1 MKNTIIY
8 IFFSAAVLFTS
19 CNVKEEPV
27 KINDGKIAIIARMSE
42 SDVTKTIVDESTSHD
57 YASGRT
63 GLMWN
68 SEDTIGVF
76 GGTATNVL
84 FSNDLTSTQA
94 AGVASFT
101 GTIGDQIPEFAYYP
115 YSDSTGTDLTKIP
128 GEVPSVQ
135 TFDTDTR
142 RIPSDYK
149 IGGLS
154 KTVKDGETI
163 TGYEFYFTNILSL
176 FCVGVD
182 ATDTDLA
189 GSTLQSVKLTFPTTG
204 ALANGTFTV
213 NLKTRAISL
222 KASTT
227 PNVMTLNYSGKKNV
241 LNEKVIG
248 YMSCA
253 PFSASGQNVTIE
265 VTTSTYIVKF
275 TTPLKTDFAPGF
287 IYHFPITLKDWI
299 GKEEVTMT
307 PNDGGTPAN

>member
-19 CNVKEEPV
+19 CNVKEDPV
-27 KINDGKIAIIARMSE
+27 KINDGKVAIIARMSE

-57 YASGRT
+57 YASGKT

-68 SEDTIGVF
+68 SEDKIGVF

-84 FSNDLTSTQA
+84 FSNDLTSTQT

-115 YSDSTGTDLTKIP
+115 YSAEAGADLTKIP

-135 TFDTDTR
+135 AFNTDTR

-182 ATDTDLA
+182 ATDTDLVC
-189 GSTLQSVKLTFPTTG
+189 STLQSVKLTFPATG
-204 ALANGTFTV
+204 AFANGTFTI
-213 NLKTRAISL
+213 NLKTRTISL
-222 KASTT
+222 KASAT
-227 PNVMTLNYSGKKNV
+227 PNVMTLNYSGSKNV

-253 PFSASGQNVTIE
+253 PFSARGQNVTIE
-265 VTTSTYIVKF
+265 VTTSSHIVTF
-275 TTPLKTDFAPGF
+275 ATPLKTDFAPGF

-299 GKEEVTMT
+299 GKEGVTVT
-307 PNDGGTPAN
+307 RNEGGTPAN

>member
-1 MKNTIIY
+1 
-8 IFFSAAVLFTS
+8 
-19 CNVKEEPV
+19 
-27 KINDGKIAIIARMSE
+27 MSE

-68 SEDTIGVF
+68 SGDEIGVF
-76 GGTATNVL
+76 GGTATNVQ
-84 FSNDLTSTQA
+84 FRNDLTSTQA

-101 GTIGDQIPEFAYYP
+101 GEIDDQIPEFAYYP
-115 YSDSTGTDLTKIP
+115 YSAKAGTDLTKIQ

-154 KTVKDGETI
+154 KTVKVGETI

-182 ATDTDLA
+182 ATGTELA
-189 GSTLQSVKLTFPTTG
+189 GSSLQSVKLTFPETG
-204 ALANGTFTV
+204 AFANGKFTI

-222 KASTT
+222 EASTT
-227 PNVMTLNYSGKKNV
+227 PNVMTLKYSGSKNV
-241 LNEKVIG
+241 LSEKVIG

-265 VTTSTYIVKF
+265 VTTSTHIVTF
-275 TTPLKTDFAPGF
+275 ATPLKTDFAPGF

-299 GKEEVTMT
+299 GKEGVTVT
-307 PNDGGTPAN
+307 PNEGGTPTN

>member
-27 KINDGKIAIIARMSE
+27 KINDGKVAIIARMSE

-68 SEDTIGVF
+68 SEDEIGVF
-76 GGTATNVL
+76 GGTATNVQ
-84 FSNDLTSTQA
+84 FANDLPPTQT

-101 GTIGDQIPEFAYYP
+101 GTIDDQIPEFAYYP
-115 YSDSTGTDLTKIP
+115 YSPKAGTDLTKIP

-182 ATDTDLA
+182 ATGTELA
-189 GSTLQSVKLTFPTTG
+189 GSTLQSVKLTFPATG

-213 NLKTRAISL
+213 NLKTRTISL
-222 KASTT
+222 EASAT
-227 PNVMTLNYSGKKNV
+227 PNVMTLNYSGSKNV
-241 LNEKVIG
+241 LNENVIG

-253 PFSASGQNVTIE
+253 PFSARGQNVIIE
-265 VTTSTYIVKF
+265 VTTSTYIVTF
-275 TTPLKTDFAPGF
+275 ATPLKTDFAPGF

-299 GKEEVTMT
+299 GKEEVTLT
-307 PNDGGTPAN
+307 PNEGGTPTN

>member
-27 KINDGKIAIIARMSE
+27 KINDGKVAIIARMSE

-68 SEDTIGVF
+68 SEDKIGVF

-84 FSNDLTSTQA
+84 FSNDLTSTQT

-115 YSDSTGTDLTKIP
+115 YSAEAGADLTKIP

-135 TFDTDTR
+135 AFNTDTR

-189 GSTLQSVKLTFPTTG
+189 GSTLQSVKLTFPATG
-204 ALANGTFTV
+204 ALANGTFTI
-213 NLKTRAISL
+213 NLKTRTISL
-222 KASTT
+222 KASAT
-227 PNVMTLNYSGKKNV
+227 PNAMTLNYSGSKNV

-253 PFSASGQNVTIE
+253 PFSARGQNVTIE
-265 VTTSTYIVKF
+265 VTTSSHIVTF
-275 TTPLKTDFAPGF
+275 ATPLKTDFAPGF

-299 GKEEVTMT
+299 GKEGVTVT
-307 PNDGGTPAN
+307 RNEGGTPAN

>member
-27 KINDGKIAIIARMSE
+27 KINDGKVAIIARMSE

-101 GTIGDQIPEFAYYP
+101 GNIDDQIPEFAYYP
-115 YSDSTGTDLTKIP
+115 YSAKAGADLTKIP

-135 TFDTDTR
+135 VFDTDTR

-154 KTVKDGETI
+154 KTVKDGENI

-182 ATDTDLA
+182 ATDTALA
-189 GSTLQSVKLTFPTTG
+189 GSTLQSVKLTFLTTG

-213 NLKTRAISL
+213 NLKTRTISL
-222 KASTT
+222 EASAT
-227 PNVMTLNYSGKKNV
+227 PNAMTLNYSGKKNV

-299 GKEEVTMT
+299 GKEGVTLT
-307 PNDGGTPAN
+307 PIEGGTPTN

>member
-27 KINDGKIAIIARMSE
+27 KINDGKVAIIARMSE

-76 GGTATNVL
+76 GGTATNVQ
-84 FSNDLTSTQA
+84 FSNGLDSNQT

-101 GTIGDQIPEFAYYP
+101 GNIGNEIPEFAYYP
-115 YSDSTGTDLTKIP
+115 YSDEAGADLTKIP
-128 GEVPSVQ
+128 GEIPSVQ
-135 TFDTDTR
+135 VFDTDTR

-154 KTVKDGETI
+154 KTIKDGETI

-182 ATDTDLA
+182 ATGTELA
-189 GSTLQSVKLTFPTTG
+189 SSSLQSVKLTFPETG
-204 ALANGTFTV
+204 ALANGKFTI

-222 KASTT
+222 TASTT
-227 PNVMTLNYSGKKNV
+227 PNIMSLNYSGSKNV
-241 LNEKVIG
+241 LSEKVIG

-265 VTTSTYIVKF
+265 VTTSTRIVKF

-299 GKEEVTMT
+299 GKEGVTVT
-307 PNDGGTPAN
+307 PNEGGTPAN